1 MNKFRKQEINGKTI
15 SDIDEVEQGQGLL
28 EESSTDTDTDASTN
42 FSPAPRRSRSSNC
55 RWYSVVIGF
64 PVLLCATNLLT
75 FWITA
80 STRPQCHAPA
90 SVAEPPSLAPMLRDL
105 NLETIHVKFD
115 STFYSQG
122 SRYRKPPSPETDAAW
137 NFAGA
142 NFGFLL
148 IPEDQAS
155 ESDLTSDHIHLAG
168 GPDQANLTGI
178 PADVEVFHQL
188 HCLNLLRKATWY
200 NHDYY
205 RKLGADEFQH
215 PDRTLSV
222 HVDHC
227 IDNLRQRIMC
237 TADVGLVPFYWVGDD
252 GQTDPEFSR
261 THTCRNFETLHDW
274 MMQHMVTL
282 DSNATLLPRPGDYR
296 VDHFH

>member
-1 MNKFRKQEINGKTI
+1 
-15 SDIDEVEQGQGLL
+15 
-28 EESSTDTDTDASTN
+28 
-42 FSPAPRRSRSSNC
+42 
-55 RWYSVVIGF
+55 
-64 PVLLCATNLLT
+64 
-75 FWITA
+75 
-80 STRPQCHAPA
+80 
-90 SVAEPPSLAPMLRDL
+90 MLRDL
-105 NLETIHVKFD
+105 NLQTIHVKFD
-115 STFYSQG
+115 STFFSQG
-122 SRYRKPPSPETDAAW
+122 SRYRKAPSPETDAAW

-148 IPEDQAS
+148 IPEDQAN

-205 RKLGADEFQH
+205 RKLGTDEFQH
-215 PDRTLSV
+215 PDGTLSV
-222 HVDHC
+222 HV
-227 IDNLRQRIMC
+227 DNLRQRIMC

-261 THTCRNFETLHDW
+261 THTCRDFETLHDW
-274 MMQHMVTL
+274 MMEHMITM

-296 VDHFH
+296 VEHFH